1 MEDRRD
7 FCQKERVCCILLDW
21 KVVVFMILLREKI
34 TFWKAQAKFYLSRDS
49 IEARGG
55 PRRAND
61 AVIVL
66 LTLVHFLSLPSR
78 PLSLSFASF

>member
-1 MEDRRD
+1 MPERKGMLHSFRLEGCGFYD
-7 FCQKERVCCILLDW
+7 FVER
-21 KVVVFMILLREKI
+21 KI

-66 LTLVHFLSLPSR
+66 LTLVHFLLLPSR